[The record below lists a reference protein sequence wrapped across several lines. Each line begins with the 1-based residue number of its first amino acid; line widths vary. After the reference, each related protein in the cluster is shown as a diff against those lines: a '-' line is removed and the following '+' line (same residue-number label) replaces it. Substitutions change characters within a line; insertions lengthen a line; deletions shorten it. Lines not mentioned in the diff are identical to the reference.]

1 MAAKKG
7 LAALALAASLA
18 VTGGAAAQLGVDK
31 PISVGAGQA
40 GSQNYAANTA
50 IGKLLAE
57 SGINTRVQSFGGAGQ
72 YLALINNGDLDFAA
86 ITSPE
91 VIEAMNGTGH
101 YEGKKQDKIRLAAR
115 LSPQLAGLFVKK
127 DSPIKRVRDLKGKR
141 VTWGIPSQ
149 PTLVLQFQSMLANDG
164 LTVEDVQKVMAPS
177 VVRGVDDYV
186 AGKTDVAFFALS
198 GGRLVEADV
207 QLGGVRFLPMNDT
220 KEAVESM
227 QQFTPGSYVARVEPR
242 PGQVGIAEPTNIM
255 AYDYVFVVGMHV
267 PDDLIVRVVKTI
279 SEHQKELQETPTVLR
294 MMEQAEMSRTVWN
307 LQYHPAAIRY
317 FSETGRWPYKKG

>member
-1 MAAKKG
+1 MA
-7 LAALALAASLA
+7 
-18 VTGGAAAQLGVDK
+18 
-31 PISVGAGQA
+31 AGQA

-50 IGKLLAE
+50 IGKLMADN
-57 SGINTRVQSFGGAGQ
+57 GINTRVQSYGGAGN
-72 YLALINNGDLDFAA
+72 YLALINAGDLDFAA

-101 YEGKKQDKIRLAAR
+101 YEGKRQANIRVAAR

-127 DSPIKRVRDLKGKR
+127 DSPITRVRDLKGKR
-141 VTWGIPSQ
+141 VTWGIPAQ

-164 LTVEDVQKVMAPS
+164 LTADDVQKVMAPS

-220 KEAVESM
+220 PEAVKAM
-227 QQFTPGSYVARVEPR
+227 GQFTPGSYVKRVDPH

-267 PDDLIVRVVKTI
+267 PDDVIYRVVKLL
-279 SEHQKELQETPTVLR
+279 SDHHKELQETPTVLR
-294 MMEQAEMSRTVWN
+294 MMETNEMSRTVWN

-317 FSETGRWPYKKG
+317 FTETGRWPYKKS

>member
-1 MAAKKG
+1 MKSALAG
-7 LAALALAASLA
+7 LALALSLA
-18 VTGGAAAQLGVDK
+18 IATDASAQLGVDK
-31 PISVGAGQA
+31 PITVGGGQA

-50 IGKLLAE
+50 IGKLLADK
-57 SGINTRVQSFGGAGQ
+57 GINTRVQSYGGAGQ
-72 YLALINNGDLDFAA
+72 YLALINGGDLDFAA

-101 YEGKKQDKIRLAAR
+101 YEGKKQDRIRIAAR
-115 LSPQLAGLFVKK
+115 LSPTVAGLFVKK

-141 VTWGIPSQ
+141 VTWGIPAQ

-164 LTVEDVQKVMAPS
+164 LTADDVQKVLAPS

-198 GGRLVEADV
+198 GGRLIEADS

-220 KEAVESM
+220 PEAIQAM
-227 QQFTPGSYVARVEPR
+227 QRFTPGSYVMLVHPR

-267 PDDLIVRVVKTI
+267 PDDVVVRVVKTV
-279 SEHQKELQETPTVLR
+279 SENEAALKNTPTVLR
-294 MMEQAEMSRTVWN
+294 FMNSAELSRPVWN
-307 LQYHPAAIRY
+307 LQFHPASIRY
-317 FSETGRWPYKKG
+317 FTETGRWPYKR